1 MVQNDLL
8 DAIKERFY
16 NNTISSVADTRI
28 LPVLVT
34 SVIYYLKLI
43 DQYFVIQ

>member
-1 MVQNDLL
+1 MVHNDLL
-8 DAIKERFY
+8 DPIKERFY
-16 NNTISSVADTRI
+16 INTISSAADTRI
-28 LPVLVT
+28 LLVLVT